1 MLEGFA
7 EALEMDKT
15 LIGDNQRAEQKPEPG
30 TARRYEPE
38 EFDADTTEERPV
50 ALLAERRRQFLAGL
64 KARQTEV
71 DAAADRDRVIR
82 AVP

>member
-7 EALEMDKT
+7 VALEMDKT

-38 EFDADTTEERPV
+38 EFDADTDEERPV
-50 ALLAERRRQFLAGL
+50 ALLAERRRQFLARQ
-64 KARQTEV
+64 KAFHAEFEIV
-71 DAAADRDRVIR
+71 
-82 AVP
+82 